1 MSSELSP
8 VLRLIPYL
16 LAITAIVVVGI
27 PVGRDVDWVF
37 RILIGAVAYFAT
49 FYLSRFVIERLASR
63 GNSLGEDDDDTP
75 TGT

>member
-16 LAITAIVVVGI
+16 LAITVAVFAGI
-27 PVGRDVDWVF
+27 PAF
-37 RILIGAVAYFAT
+37 GAGEALFAVLVIFLTYFAT

-63 GNSLGEDDDDTP
+63 GNSLGEDNDDTP
-75 TGT
+75 TKP